1 MASKQLVAI
10 ITTLTKNDDGSG
22 SLKIPGIGQAVRVHN
37 VNRFRDLQ
45 KAQETAGAAFLWQ
58 LSRETPEQAEDHT
71 TGPEDPGNDPE
82 WAPAP
87 GDLVKRLGEAFG
99 RSLDRQEEGSLMTYY
114 IGAVDDDCRYTVM
127 RRTGVVWQ
135 QVDFNSQ
142 PLQTRREACLKLLRQ
157 VRIRSDLEPARHRT
171 LATWAHHL
179 VTATDAWYG
188 PLKHQAKAEQTLPL
202 GAQGL
207 TVEQLGR
214 ILERVAAFDAHP
226 ETPDMS
232 TAKLADPYHQVDL
245 GDGRW
250 RIEHG
255 YEYLNTPPDQ
265 QQRFVP
271 DLLLL
276 DARQLW
282 ELKFPLTE
290 ARLKP
295 HPDTVRKLA
304 RQLQAIQQDRP
315 GEGWTAHLCQ
325 VAWDSGTVLVT
336 PVAP

>member
-1 MASKQLVAI
+1 MVSTQLVAI
-10 ITTLTKNDDGSG
+10 LAALTEHDDGSG
-22 SLKIPGIGQAVRVHN
+22 RLKIPGIGQAVRVHN

-45 KAQETAGAAFLWQ
+45 KAQETTSTTVLWQ
-58 LSRETPEQAEDHT
+58 LLREMPKQAEDRP

-87 GDLVKRLGEAFG
+87 AALLERYEKAFG
-99 RSLDRQEEGSLMTYY
+99 APFPDYHADGNLITV
-114 IGAVDDDCRYTVM
+114 IIDDDCHPKLMHRS
-127 RRTGVVWQ
+127 GVVWQ

-157 VRIRSDLEPARHRT
+157 VRIRNDLEPAGHRT

-179 VTATDAWYG
+179 VTATDDWYG
-188 PLKHQAKAEQTLPL
+188 SLKHQANAEHALSL

-232 TAKLADPYHQVDL
+232 TAKLANPFHRVDL

-295 HPDTVRKLA
+295 HPDTVRKLT

-325 VAWDSGTVLVT
+325 VAWDSGAVLVT